1 MSQVGLVFAPRSPE
15 QIAQTIRVME
25 ERGFALAGLLDTHSR
40 AMDVY
45 VALAIAAANS
55 SKIRIG
61 PCVTNPNTRDISVTA
76 AAISSID
83 RIAPGRTYL
92 GISKGFAATAA
103 VGIATSK
110 TSSLNEIIPQI
121 RTLIAGDSVQAD
133 GRSMQV
139 HWSRARIPIYIA
151 ASGPMAL
158 RIAGRVADGAI
169 MHMGH
174 SPEVVADVFRHV
186 KDGALEAGRDAGDL
200 DLWLYGA
207 SNCSSDGDA
216 ARESVKGAIAGMG
229 ASVFRPNTNGK
240 HVPPA
245 FAGPVAELVAS
256 YAIDRHMQPGI
267 PTNEQLIDRLGLSNF
282 LLDRFAIAGTPS
294 QVRDKK
300 RALEGLGVRNFLLN
314 ITMSQDLPETVRAL
328 ADALEIQPER

>member
-15 QIAQTIRVME
+15 QIAETIRVME
-25 ERGFALAGLLDTHSR
+25 ERGFGLAGLLDTHSR
-40 AMDVY
+40 SMDVY
-45 VALAIAAANS
+45 VALSIAAANS

-83 RIAPGRTYL
+83 RMAQGRTYL
-92 GISKGFAATAA
+92 GISKGFAATGA
-103 VGIATSK
+103 VGVATSK
-110 TSSLNEIIPQI
+110 TSSLDHIVPQI
-121 RTLIAGDSVQAD
+121 RALVAGEAVQAE

-139 HWSRARIPIYIA
+139 HWSSGRVPIYLA

-186 KDGALEAGRDAGDL
+186 KDGALETGRDPSHL

-207 SNCSSDGDA
+207 GSCGNDGDA
-216 ARESVKGAIAGMG
+216 ARESIKGAIAGMA
-229 ASVFRPNTNGK
+229 ASVFRPNTKGK
-240 HVPPA
+240 RVP
-245 FAGPVAELVAS
+245 AELEKPIAELRTNYS
-256 YAIDRHMQPGI
+256 IDRHMQPGI
-267 PTNEQLIDRLGLSNF
+267 PTNVQLIDRLGLSNY
-282 LLDRFAIAGTPS
+282 LLDRFAFAGTPK

-300 RALEGLGVRNFLLN
+300 TTLEKLGVRNFLLN
-314 ITMSQDLPETVRAL
+314 IAMSQDPPETVRTL
-328 ADALEIQPER
+328 ADALELEPGR